1 MTGATTKMENPMPL
15 NTGKTGKSPTGF
27 GAANKSTDHEN
38 ALDGTNPKSHEFP
51 SSATK
56 YVIVAKSIQEI
67 DATTSRKKGSKSFDN
82 YGLHATGYRNGAAA
96 KHGSH
101 KTKNLNDCSRWVEP
115 GAAGK

>member
-15 NTGKTGKSPTGF
+15 NTGKTGESPTGF

-56 YVIVAKSIQEI
+56 YAIVAKSIQEI
-67 DATTSRKKGSKSFDN
+67 DATTRSRSRRLRLLRRDAGLTCDGSDRFVTTSIA
-82 YGLHATGYRNGAAA
+82 L
-96 KHGSH
+96 
-101 KTKNLNDCSRWVEP
+101 
-115 GAAGK
+115 